1 MTPSRR
7 PTRLGVEASS
17 GRKILAEK
25 VKGCWVVQNAS
36 DDFLGD
42 TKAGVFTFFSEG
54 MARTA
59 AQNAGPSFSV
69 RRIRL
74 NTGDVR

>member
-1 MTPSRR
+1 M
-7 PTRLGVEASS
+7 
-17 GRKILAEK
+17 
-25 VKGCWVVQNAS
+25 QNAS

-54 MARTA
+54 MARA
-59 AQNAGPSFSV
+59 AAKNAGPSFIV

-74 NTGDVR
+74 NTGDVRM

>member
-1 MTPSRR
+1 M
-7 PTRLGVEASS
+7 
-17 GRKILAEK
+17 AEK
-25 VKGCWVVQNAS
+25 IKGCWVVQNAS

-42 TKAGVFTFFSEG
+42 GKAGVFTFFSEA

-74 NTGDVR
+74 NSGDVK

>member
-1 MTPSRR
+1 MR
-7 PTRLGVEASS
+7 ASF

-42 TKAGVFTFFSEG
+42 AKAGVFTFFNEG
-54 MARTA
+54 MARA
-59 AQNAGPSFSV
+59 AAKNAGPSFIV

-74 NTGDVR
+74 NTGDVRM

>member
-1 MTPSRR
+1 MR
-7 PTRLGVEASS
+7 ASF

-59 AQNAGPSFSV
+59 AKNAGPSFSV
-69 RRIRL
+69 RRIRV
-74 NTGDVR
+74 NTGDAK